1 MNFEEIQ
8 ATIESMLQVQR
19 DLQQSQI
26 RNYQQIQE
34 QQKQIQDLIEQG
46 KNQDR
51 RIEQL
56 IGYSISQAGD
66 IIDNT

>member
-46 KNQDR
+46 KNQDT

-56 IGYSISQAGD
+56 RSMFYSSY
-66 IIDNT
+66 